1 MTAGSKEWPNT
12 PEQKNVLE
20 QKDTADQ
27 IDTAEQLRTAE
38 QGSIPEQKHTQ
49 ANEWKGSRNPDA
61 KKATARKDS
70 HAALE
75 QQPLATLRAKARKK
89 HISGRSS
96 MDKMELIQA
105 LRRS

>member
-27 IDTAEQLRTAE
+27 VDTAE

-61 KKATARKDS
+61 KKATAHRDS
-70 HAALE
+70 HTALE

>member
-12 PEQKNVLE
+12 PKQKDILE
-20 QKDTADQ
+20 PKDTAEQ
-27 IDTAEQLRTAE
+27 IDTAGQIDTAE

-49 ANEWKGSRNPDA
+49 ASEWKGTRTPDA
-61 KKATARKDS
+61 KKANAHKDS
-70 HAALE
+70 YKALE